1 MKTLVIIIAP
11 MHLADKITTVKSAVV
26 QYLGTRMIEENPSEL
41 STIAIKETLS
51 DEDKNTISDLVRQV
65 DDRSYV
71 VFIEGNIPNEYYF
84 TVNC

>member
-1 MKTLVIIIAP
+1 MKTLIIIIAP
-11 MHLADKITTVKSAVV
+11 MPLADKIIAVKSAVV

-41 STIAIKETLS
+41 STITVKETLS
-51 DEDKNTISDLVRQV
+51 DEDKNAISDFVKQI

-71 VFIEGNIPNEYYF
+71 VFIEGSIPNEYYF